1 MAALVIAG
9 CNGAEV
15 LQPINRPLDDIATFV
30 RLGVEPW
37 RRATPSPFTQSA
49 LLRVKAFGANTPY
62 ATALNLLSIMT
73 CAVGAVD
80 AQARWAFA
88 WAAPTRT
95 RHTDGIEYLPKVRR
109 IAALPGS
116 DDNGQGQTVSINAQ
130 VDLAGDATARSTQ
143 PLVGYGP
150 LFSAAGSFF
159 RAPAA
164 LRWALT

>member
-9 CNGAEV
+9 CDGAEV
-15 LQPINRPLDDIATFV
+15 LQPIDRSLDDVAAFV
-30 RLGVEPW
+30 GFGVEAG
-37 RRATPSPFTQSA
+37 RRSAPSSFSQST
-49 LLRVKAFGANTPY
+49 LLRVKAFRANAPD

-73 CAVGAVD
+73 CAVGAID
-80 AQARWAFA
+80 TQARWAFA
-88 WAAPTRT
+88 GTSLGRT
-95 RHTDGIEYLPKVRR
+95 WHTDGIKYLPKVRR

-116 DDNGQGQTVSINAQ
+116 DDNGQGQTMPINTQ
-130 VDLAGDATARSTQ
+130 VDLAGNAAARASQ

-150 LFSAAGSFF
+150 LFSAAGSFL